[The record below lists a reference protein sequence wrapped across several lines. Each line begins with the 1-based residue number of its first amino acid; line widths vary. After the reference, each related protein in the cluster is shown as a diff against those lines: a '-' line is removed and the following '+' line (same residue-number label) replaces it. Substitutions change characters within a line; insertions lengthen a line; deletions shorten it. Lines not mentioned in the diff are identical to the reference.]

1 MPVVRDVV
9 EAWAVKLPGPA
20 WGPPVTWD
28 GLAYVMCGAP
38 SGGGV
43 LVAADVA
50 RGGVVASKPLPKA
63 PAAPVHVWAGVVYAM
78 TGDSQLTGLRRAG
91 RTFLE
96 GWKYTARDFAPEGMA
111 VLENEVY
118 AVSKGTLL
126 RLAPGSRKPVWS
138 LPQGFV
144 GEPAI
149 LGDTVLCLSGNGV
162 RLWCGRR
169 RDGAAIDTARIVEG
183 GMFASRAQITVGSQY
198 ILVRSRPVP
207 FSEAGIGPCA
217 FLTYS
222 LEGKEVKARA
232 ADGYMEFGATPAA
245 YKDQLIACDRMD
257 CWLLWQG
264 ESGRVLA
271 HRQYTPGLFTH
282 PVAPTVLGDVV
293 YFGAWAADIETGEV
307 LWRLPLE
314 SVRFGAVPA
323 DRLVLV
329 IDSKD
334 TLRAYRSRFGG

>member
-1 MPVVRDVV
+1 
-9 EAWAVKLPGPA
+9 
-20 WGPPVTWD
+20 
-28 GLAYVMCGAP
+28 
-38 SGGGV
+38 
-43 LVAADVA
+43 
-50 RGGVVASKPLPKA
+50 
-63 PAAPVHVWAGVVYAM
+63 
-78 TGDSQLTGLRRAG
+78 
-91 RTFLE
+91 
-96 GWKYTARDFAPEGMA
+96 
-111 VLENEVY
+111 
-118 AVSKGTLL
+118 
-126 RLAPGSRKPVWS
+126 
-138 LPQGFV
+138 
-144 GEPAI
+144 
-149 LGDTVLCLSGNGV
+149 
-162 RLWCGRR
+162 
-169 RDGAAIDTARIVEG
+169 
-183 GMFASRAQITVGSQY
+183 MFASRAQITVGSQY

-222 LEGKEVKARA
+222 LEGKEVKARS

-271 HRQYTPGLFTH
+271 HREYTPGLFTH

-329 IDSKD
+329 IDSED